1 MSFDPVLFETR
12 FGMGLRPGLITPGGV
27 PAILARLS
35 GPDLAAA
42 RFPIPT
48 YAVAEPSLRQLSNVS
63 RDRNAARRAGQG
75 DRADR
80 LEEDRREM
88 LQAAQV
94 LRQQTLAA
102 TLARAVEA
110 EDGLR
115 ERLVRFWADHFTL
128 TARVG
133 GSSHLVTPFVE
144 EAIRPHVTGRFVDML
159 VAATLHPMM
168 LLYLD
173 QFQSVG
179 PDSRVGGGGR
189 RGLNENLARE
199 VLELHTM
206 GVEGGYTQTDV
217 RQLAEL
223 FTGLTLDRDREFWF
237 RAEAAEP
244 GEERVLGQ
252 TYGPTP
258 QLAEIRR
265 ALTDIAARPET
276 ARHIARKLA
285 VHFVS
290 DLPPAGLVDALAA
303 DFSATGGDLLS
314 LVHRMLNHPAAW
326 GAERAKVKDP
336 FGFVA
341 SSLRALAVPG
351 AGITALDPR
360 FVRRDFERPLGL
372 MGQPWENPIGPDGW
386 PEEPDAWVTPQGMAA
401 RINWAL
407 AVPRRMV
414 DRLPMPM
421 RFVPE
426 ALGPGAAPAVMQ
438 AAREAPSRRDG
449 VAVILCSAAFQ
460 RR

>member
-1 MSFDPVLFETR
+1 MFDPVIAETR
-12 FGMGLRPGLITPGGV
+12 FGMGLSPQQPLPTGV
-27 PAILARLS
+27 EDMMVRLA

-48 YAVAEPSLRQLSNVS
+48 YDAAYPSLGQLTAVS
-63 RDRNAARRAGQG
+63 RDRNAARRAGQ
-75 DRADR
+75 DDQAEQ
-80 LEEDRREM
+80 LEQERRDM
-88 LQAAQV
+88 LRAAQV
-94 LRQQTLAA
+94 LQQQTLAA
-102 TLARAVEA
+102 TLARAIDG

-115 ERLVRFWADHFTL
+115 ERLVRFWADHFTV

-144 EAIRPHVTGRFVDML
+144 TAIRPHVTGRFVDML
-159 VAATLHPMM
+159 MVVTLHPMM

-173 QFQSVG
+173 QTQSVG

-206 GVEGGYTQTDV
+206 GVAGGYAQDDV

-223 FTGLTLDRDREFWF
+223 FTGLTLDEDRAFWF
-237 RAEAAEP
+237 RTEAAEP
-244 GEERVLGQ
+244 GEEVVLGQ

-265 ALTDIAARPET
+265 ALFDIAARPET
-276 ARHIARKLA
+276 ARHIAQKLA

-290 DLPPAGLVDALAA
+290 DRPAPDLVAALAE
-303 DFSATGGDLLS
+303 DFMATGGDLLS
-314 LVHRMLNHPAAW
+314 LVRTLLDHPAAW
-326 GAERAKVKDP
+326 AAERAKVKDP
-336 FGFVA
+336 FSFIA
-341 SSLRALAVPG
+341 ASLRALGVSG
-351 AGITALDPR
+351 AAITGLGPR
-360 FVRRDFERPLGL
+360 ILRRDFVRPLGL
-372 MGQPWENPIGPDGW
+372 MGQPWENPVGPDGW
-386 PEEPDAWVTPQGMAA
+386 PEEPEAWVTPQGMAA

-407 AVPRRMV
+407 SVPRRMV

-421 RFVPE
+421 HFVTD
-426 ALGPGAAPAVMQ
+426 ALGPNPAPAVVQ
-438 AAREAPSRRDG
+438 AARDAPNRRDG